1 MIDKGQMLS
10 RHDFSK
16 VNWGILAAA
25 ALLFSVGAALLVLPL
40 LSSIDESEAITLLQ
54 AGANSHPFTVQ
65 QIGGIKVSVTKIDP
79 SAAVSV
85 VPPKATAAPPL
96 TV

>member
-25 ALLFSVGAALLVLPL
+25 ALLFSAGAALLV
-40 LSSIDESEAITLLQ
+40 
-54 AGANSHPFTVQ
+54 AGAL
-65 QIGGIKVSVTKIDP
+65 
-79 SAAVSV
+79 V
-85 VPPKATAAPPL
+85 VNTPARRLAQKTAMR
-96 TV
+96 

>member
-1 MIDKGQMLS
+1 MLS

-40 LSSIDESEAITLLQ
+40 LSSIDEQVITLLQ
-54 AGANSHPFTVQ
+54 AGAGTVLL
-65 QIGGIKVSVTKIDP
+65 GCTLLALRL
-79 SAAVSV
+79 SAPDADLSPVR
-85 VPPKATAAPPL
+85 ARRAGL
-96 TV
+96 

>member
-25 ALLFSVGAALLVLPL
+25 ALLFSVGAALLVLPR
-40 LSSIDESEAITLLQ
+40 
-54 AGANSHPFTVQ
+54 
-65 QIGGIKVSVTKIDP
+65 VSGLEGRE
-79 SAAVSV
+79 VS
-85 VPPKATAAPPL
+85 PL
-96 TV
+96 C